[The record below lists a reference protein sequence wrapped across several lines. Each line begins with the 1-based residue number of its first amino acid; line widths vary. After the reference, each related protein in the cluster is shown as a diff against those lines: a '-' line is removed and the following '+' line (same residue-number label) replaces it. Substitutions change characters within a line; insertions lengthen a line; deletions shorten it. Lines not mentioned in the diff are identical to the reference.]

1 MKTVLL
7 AAAFLAALSVS
18 PADARPRPK
27 AKPVAD
33 APVASPTPVYKDG
46 PPDTTYEVPH
56 KPYRIADGLYYVGTQ
71 GIGVYMIETHDG
83 LIVLD
88 SGTEKGVD
96 LVEANIQALGFKLS
110 DVHILLETHAHWDHV
125 GGMAKL
131 KRDTGATFVASAGD
145 RYGLENGVHVGENH
159 YGGGTFPAVSVD
171 RVINDGDK
179 VKLGGVTM
187 TAHLTPGHTR
197 GDTTWTMDVK
207 DHGVKHTVVFYGS
220 TTVAGN
226 VLVGNNAYP
235 NIVADYHLAFTHLKA
250 IKADILLGNHPEF
263 ADQEAKYQAQLAGKT
278 DAFVDP
284 KALPNLVKQS
294 EADFGVALAKEQTK

>member
-1 MKTVLL
+1 MKVLL
-7 AAAFLAALSVS
+7 VAVALMASCISAAEAG
-18 PADARPRPK
+18 PRSK

-33 APVASPTPVYKDG
+33 APVATATPIYKDG

-131 KRDTGATFVASAGD
+131 KRDTGATFIASAGD

-159 YGGGTFPAVSVD
+159 YGGGTFPAVTVD
-171 RVINDGDK
+171 RVINDEDK
-179 VKLGGVTM
+179 VKLGGVTL

-197 GDTTWTMDVK
+197 GDTSWTMDVK
-207 DHGVKHTVVFYGS
+207 DHGVKHSVIFYGS

-235 NIVADYHLAFTHLKA
+235 NIVADYHLAFTHLKTL
-250 IKADILLGNHPEF
+250 KADILLGNHPEF
-263 ADQEAKYQAQLAGKT
+263 ADQEAKYQAQLSGKT

-284 KALPNLVKQS
+284 KALPELVKKS